1 ATSKDVS
8 ATITAKSVTLS
19 GVKTYS
25 GTTGLSGSVT
35 IGGLLSGQTLGYSG
49 STASDAH
56 VSTTNKYISAI
67 TLLDGTGLASN
78 YALPSLTGYSAGVNS
93 VTINAATLTPTVTNA
108 GVTKTYDTTTDAPGG
123 FTATYSYS
131 GLVSGDT
138 SATLSNSGS
147 AYNSANVVGAN
158 KVTVSGLSI
167 GSITGTN
174 SSAASDYVLDAT
186 SKDVSATIT
195 AKSVTLSGVKTYSG
209 TTGLSG
215 SVTIGGLLSG
225 QTLGYSGSTASD
237 AHVSTT
243 NKYISAIT
251 LLDGTG
257 LASNYALPSLT
268 GYSAGVNSVTINA
281 ATLTPTVTNA
291 GVTKTYDTTTDAPG
305 GFTAT
310 YSYSG
315 LVSGDTSA
323 TLSNSGSAYN
333 SANVV
338 GANKVTVSGLSI
350 GSITGTNSSA
360 ASDYVLDA
368 TSKDV
373 SATITAKSVTLSGV
387 KTYSGT
393 TGLSGSVTIGG
404 LLSGQTLG
412 YSGSTASDAH
422 VSTTNKYISA
432 ITLLDGTG
440 LASNYALPSL
450 TGYSAGV
457 NSVTINAAT
466 LTPTVTNAGV
476 TKTYDT
482 TTDAPGGFTA
492 TYSYSGLVSGDT
504 SATLS
509 NSGSAYNSANV
520 VGANKVTVSGLS
532 IGSITGTNSSA
543 ASDYVLDATSKDV
556 SAVITAKSVTLSGV
570 KTYSG
575 TTGLSG
581 SVTIGGLLSG
591 QTLNY
596 SGSTASDAHVSTTNK
611 YISAITLLDGT
622 GLASNY
628 ALPSLTGYSAGV
640 NSVTINA
647 ATLTPT
653 VTNAGVTK
661 TYDTTTDAPGGF
673 TATYSYSG
681 LVSGDTSATL
691 SNSGSA
697 YNSANVVGAN
707 KVTVSGLSIGS
718 ITGTNSSAASDYVL
732 DATSKDVSATITAK
746 SVTLS
751 GVKTYSGTT
760 GLSGSVTIG
769 GLLSGQ
775 TLGYSGSTASDAHVS
790 TTNKYI
796 SAITLLDG
804 TGLASNYAL
813 PSLTGYSAGVNSVT
827 INAATLTPTVTNAGV
842 TKTYDTTTDAP
853 GGFTAT
859 YSYSGLV
866 SGDTSATLSNSGSA
880 YNSANVV
887 GANKVTVSGL
897 SIGSITGTNSSAA
910 SDYVLDATSK
920 DVSATITAKS
930 VTLSGVKTYSG
941 TTGLSGSVT
950 IGGLLSGQT
959 LGYSGSTAS
968 DAHVSTTNKYIS
980 AITLLDGTGLASN
993 YALPSLTGY
1002 SAGVNS
1008 VTINAATLTP
1018 TVTNAGVTKTYDTTT
1033 DAPGGFTATYSYSGL
1048 VSGDT
1053 SATLSNSGSA
1063 YNSANV
1069 VGANK
1074 VTVSGLSIGSIT
1086 GTNSSAASD
1095 YVLDATSKD
1104 VSAVITA
1111 KSVTLSGVKTYSG
1124 TTGLSGSVTIGG
1136 LLSGQT
1142 LNYSGSTA
1150 SDAHVSTTNKYISAI
1165 TLLDGTGLASNYA
1178 LPSLTGYS
1186 AGVNSVT
1193 INAAT
1198 LTPTV
1203 TNAGVTKTYDT
1214 TTDAPGGFTAT
1225 YSYSGLVSG
1234 DTSATLS
1241 NSGSAY
1247 NSANVVGANKVTVS
1261 GLSIGSITGTNSS
1274 AASDYVL
1281 DATSKDVS
1289 ATITA
1294 KSVTL
1299 SGVKTYSGTTGLSG
1313 SVTIGGLL
1321 SGQTLGY
1328 SGSTASD
1335 AHVSTTNKYISAIT
1349 LLDGTGLAS
1358 NYALPSLTG
1367 YSAGVNSVTINA
1379 ATLTPTVTNA
1389 GVTKTY
1395 DTTTDAPGGFTATY
1409 SYSGLV
1415 SGDTSAT
1422 LSNSGSAYNSAN
1434 VVGANKVTV
1443 SGLSIGSITGTN
1455 SSAASDYVLDATSKD
1470 VSATITAKSVTLSGV
1485 KTYSGTTGLSGS
1497 VTIGGLLSGQTLGY
1511 SGSTASDAHVSTTN
1525 KYISAITLLDGT
1537 GLASNYALPSLT
1549 GYSAGVNS
1557 VTINAAT
1564 LTPTVTNA
1572 GVTKTYDTTTD
1583 APGGFTATY
1592 SYSGLVSGDT
1602 SATLSNSGS
1611 AYNSANVVGANK
1623 VTVSGLSI
1631 GSITGTNSSAASD
1644 YVLDATSK
1652 DVSATITAKSVT
1664 LSGVKTYSGTT
1675 GLSGSVTIGGLLSG
1689 QTLGYSGSTASDAHV
1704 STTNKYISA
1713 ITLLDGTGL
1722 ASNYALPSLTGY
1734 SAGVNSVTIN
1744 AATLTPTVT
1753 NAGVTKTYDTTTD
1766 APGGFTATYSYSGLV
1781 SGDTSA
1787 TLSNSGSAYNS
1798 ANVVGA
1804 NKVTVS
1810 GLSIGSITGTNSS
1823 AASDYVLDATSKDV
1837 SATITA
1843 KSVTLSGVKTYSG
1856 TTGLSGSV
1864 TIGGLLSGQTL
1875 GYSGSTAS
1883 DAHVS
1888 TTNKYISA
1896 ITLLDGTG
1904 LASNYALPSLTGYSA
1919 GVNSVT
1925 INAATLT
1932 PTVTNAGVTKT
1943 YDTTTD
1949 APGGFTATYSYS
1961 GLVSGDTSATLSNS
1975 GSAYNSA
1982 NVVGA
1987 NKVTVSGLS
1996 IGSITGTNSSAASDY
2011 VLDATS
2017 KDVSATITAKS
2028 VTLSGVKTYSGTTG
2042 LSGSVTIGGLLS
2054 GQTLGYSGSTAS
2066 DAHVS
2071 TTNKYISAITLLDGT
2086 GLASNY
2092 ALPSLTG
2099 YSAGVNSVT
2108 INAATLTPTV
2118 TNAGVTK
2125 TYDTTTD
2132 APGGFTATYSYS
2144 GLVSG
2149 DTSATLS
2156 NSGSAYNSANVVGA
2170 NKVTVSGLSIGS
2182 ITGTN
2187 SSAASDYVLDATSK
2201 DVSATIT
2208 AKSVTLSGVKT
2219 YSGTTGLSGSVTIGG
2234 LLSGQTLGYSGST
2247 ASDAHVSTTN
2257 KYISAITLLD
2267 GTGLASNYALPSLT
2281 GYSAGVNS
2289 VTINAATLTP
2299 TVTNAGVTKT
2309 YDTTTDAPGGFTA
2322 TYSYSGLVSGDT
2334 SATLSNSGS
2343 AYNSANVVGANKVTV
2358 SGLSIGSIT
2367 GTNSSAASDYVLDA
2381 TSKDVSA
2388 TITAKSVT
2396 LSGVKTYSGTTGLSG
2411 SVTIG
2416 GLLSGQ
2422 TLGYSGSTAS
2432 DAHVST
2438 TNKYISAITLLDGT
2452 GLASNYALPSLTGYS
2467 AGVNSVTINAA
2478 TLTPTVTNAGVTK
2491 TYDTT
2496 TDAPGGFT
2504 ATYSYSGL
2512 VSGDTSA
2519 TLSNSG
2525 SAYNSANVVGA
2536 NKVTVSRPV
2545 DREHNGH
2552 EQFSGE

>member
-1 ATSKDVS
+1 MSGDTSATLSNSGSAYNSANVVGANKVTVSGLSIGSITGTNSSAASDYVLDATSKDVS

-543 ASDYVLDATSKDV
+543 ASDYVLDATS
-556 SAVITAKSVTLSGV
+556 
-570 KTYSG
+570 
-575 TTGLSG
+575 
-581 SVTIGGLLSG
+581 
-591 QTLNY
+591 N
-596 SGSTASDAHVSTTNK
+596 
-611 YISAITLLDGT
+611 
-622 GLASNY
+622 
-628 ALPSLTGYSAGV
+628 
-640 NSVTINA
+640 
-647 ATLTPT
+647 
-653 VTNAGVTK
+653 
-661 TYDTTTDAPGGF
+661 
-673 TATYSYSG
+673 
-681 LVSGDTSATL
+681 
-691 SNSGSA
+691 
-697 YNSANVVGAN
+697 
-707 KVTVSGLSIGS
+707 
-718 ITGTNSSAASDYVL
+718 
-732 DATSKDVSATITAK
+732 
-746 SVTLS
+746 
-751 GVKTYSGTT
+751 
-760 GLSGSVTIG
+760 
-769 GLLSGQ
+769 
-775 TLGYSGSTASDAHVS
+775 
-790 TTNKYI
+790 
-796 SAITLLDG
+796 
-804 TGLASNYAL
+804 
-813 PSLTGYSAGVNSVT
+813 
-827 INAATLTPTVTNAGV
+827 
-842 TKTYDTTTDAP
+842 
-853 GGFTAT
+853 
-859 YSYSGLV
+859 
-866 SGDTSATLSNSGSA
+866 
-880 YNSANVV
+880 
-887 GANKVTVSGL
+887 
-897 SIGSITGTNSSAA
+897 
-910 SDYVLDATSK
+910 
-920 DVSATITAKS
+920 
-930 VTLSGVKTYSG
+930 
-941 TTGLSGSVT
+941 
-950 IGGLLSGQT
+950 
-959 LGYSGSTAS
+959 
-968 DAHVSTTNKYIS
+968 
-980 AITLLDGTGLASN
+980 
-993 YALPSLTGY
+993 
-1002 SAGVNS
+1002 
-1008 VTINAATLTP
+1008 
-1018 TVTNAGVTKTYDTTT
+1018 
-1033 DAPGGFTATYSYSGL
+1033 
-1048 VSGDT
+1048 
-1053 SATLSNSGSA
+1053 
-1063 YNSANV
+1063 
-1069 VGANK
+1069 
-1074 VTVSGLSIGSIT
+1074 
-1086 GTNSSAASD
+1086 
-1095 YVLDATSKD
+1095 
-1104 VSAVITA
+1104 
-1111 KSVTLSGVKTYSG
+1111 
-1124 TTGLSGSVTIGG
+1124 
-1136 LLSGQT
+1136 
-1142 LNYSGSTA
+1142 
-1150 SDAHVSTTNKYISAI
+1150 
-1165 TLLDGTGLASNYA
+1165 
-1178 LPSLTGYS
+1178 
-1186 AGVNSVT
+1186 
-1193 INAAT
+1193 
-1198 LTPTV
+1198 
-1203 TNAGVTKTYDT
+1203 
-1214 TTDAPGGFTAT
+1214 
-1225 YSYSGLVSG
+1225 
-1234 DTSATLS
+1234 
-1241 NSGSAY
+1241 
-1247 NSANVVGANKVTVS
+1247 
-1261 GLSIGSITGTNSS
+1261 
-1274 AASDYVL
+1274 
-1281 DATSKDVS
+1281 DVS

-2017 KDVSATITAKS
+2017 KDVSAVITAKS
-2028 VTLSGVKTYSGTTG
+2028 VTLSAMKTYDGNTTLGSGT
-2042 LSGSVTIGGLLS
+2042 VTITTGIS
-2054 GQTLGYSGSTAS
+2054 GEALGYSGATSISPNVS
-2066 DAHVS
+2066 DNG
-2071 TTNKYISAITLLDGT
+2071 TNYINAITLLDGT

-2108 INAATLTPTV
+2108 INAAALTVTGSLTGSSKRVYDGTSVATLTSENYLLNGFVGSEGAT
-2118 TNAGVTK
+2118 VTK
-2125 TYDTTTD
+2125 TTGTYDNKNVGTNKTITVSLLSGDYLATGSTNLSNYTLPTTVTGD
-2132 APGGFTATYSYS
+2132 IGEITRANLTIS
-2144 GLVSG
+2144 GLLVSNKVYDATTAATLTG
-2149 DTSATLS
+2149 SAKVTPLGSDVVSVGGSAT
-2156 NSGSAYNSANVVGA
+2156 GTFADKNVGTSKA
-2170 NKVTVSGLSIGS
+2170 VTVSGNTISGTDAGNYTLLQQSGLSADITKANLTISGLLAS
-2182 ITGTN
+2182 NKVYDATTVATLTGTAKVTPLGSDVVN
-2187 SSAASDYVLDATSK
+2187 AGGSATGTFADKNVGTSKAVTVSGNTISGTDAGNYTLLQQSGLVADITKANLTVSGLLASNKVYDATTAATLTGSAKVTPLESDVVSVGGSATGTFADKNVGTSK
-2201 DVSATIT
+2201 AVTVSGNTISGTDAGNYTLLQQSGLSADITKANLTVTAGDVSKKYGTVPSLTLFSISGLIGNET
-2208 AKSVTLSGVKT
+2208 VGSVTLTSAGSAATASVAGSPYPITPGNAEGGTFSLSNYTVSYVDGQLRVEDIPQTVIPTITVTINVPSVVPAGITTQLPSGTMSIGRALSNSTTTSLSLPSVT
-2219 YSGTTGLSGSVTIGG
+2219 TVASAGTSGGVVPENNATAPTNTGTQNSSGNTLTVADTGSTAAVTSGTTNQAADINQASLPLGSTASAGETPAPFTGVINVSVGGKLVRQSQNAVIPLPDNVTTGLS
-2234 LLSGQTLGYSGST
+2234 
-2247 ASDAHVSTTN
+2247 
-2257 KYISAITLLD
+2257 K
-2267 GTGLASNYALPSLT
+2267 GTGNEKVTLDNGAPLPSWLQ
-2281 GYSAGVNS
+2281 YDSASRSFKIISQPEKSFNIKVRVQDKNRSWEVN
-2289 VTINAATLTP
+2289 
-2299 TVTNAGVTKT
+2299 
-2309 YDTTTDAPGGFTA
+2309 
-2322 TYSYSGLVSGDT
+2322 
-2334 SATLSNSGS
+2334 LS
-2343 AYNSANVVGANKVTV
+2343 
-2358 SGLSIGSIT
+2358 
-2367 GTNSSAASDYVLDA
+2367 SS
-2381 TSKDVSA
+2381 
-2388 TITAKSVT
+2388 
-2396 LSGVKTYSGTTGLSG
+2396 
-2411 SVTIG
+2411 
-2416 GLLSGQ
+2416 
-2422 TLGYSGSTAS
+2422 
-2432 DAHVST
+2432 
-2438 TNKYISAITLLDGT
+2438 
-2452 GLASNYALPSLTGYS
+2452 
-2467 AGVNSVTINAA
+2467 
-2478 TLTPTVTNAGVTK
+2478 
-2491 TYDTT
+2491 
-2496 TDAPGGFT
+2496 
-2504 ATYSYSGL
+2504 
-2512 VSGDTSA
+2512 
-2519 TLSNSG
+2519 
-2525 SAYNSANVVGA
+2525 
-2536 NKVTVSRPV
+2536 
-2545 DREHNGH
+2545 
-2552 EQFSGE
+2552 